1 MSLVITAY
9 NLSIVVLFVR
19 IDKEGTSNKQLWQA
33 EYQKVDSERQGYQ
46 VCTRKCSWY
55 QQLRKREDN
64 RTGQREKA
72 GHDASQ

>member
-33 EYQKVDSERQGYQ
+33 EYQKVDSERQGVPGVHQ
-46 VCTRKCSWY
+46 EMLLVPTAEEERR
-55 QQLRKREDN
+55 QQDWAEGEGRP
-64 RTGQREKA
+64 
-72 GHDASQ
+72 